1 MKLKI
6 EQLIHLGGLIVN
18 KYFSNPQAIWRH
30 YQYQQLY
37 NLAQKKMR
45 DSSKD
50 FCFYVG
56 LAFVKK
62 EYRKSG
68 GGAEFYPSIIEVG
81 RYTFISEK

>member
-1 MKLKI
+1 
-6 EQLIHLGGLIVN
+6 
-18 KYFSNPQAIWRH
+18 
-30 YQYQQLY
+30 
-37 NLAQKKMR
+37 MR